1 MVPAGRPYGLL
12 WHRPIRTERHS
23 ITGGHCRCQPIRY
36 SLFASF
42 SIVLVVLVL
51 VSFSIVLVLV
61 SFSIVSV
68 GAGDQSDLDVI
79 MAVDSQSS
87 PLPHYPYPRT
97 MPTIMAQTNHRR
109 THSHRSWHRHRSWY
123 WCRCRGRGWVGCGAL
138 SISSAW
144 SLLASRTGI
153 TPTSRPIIAQ
163 ANRITPPPLPIDRA
177 QTYDGLTHTA
187 LAMVLQA

>member
-1 MVPAGRPYGLL
+1 MVPAGRAYGLL
-12 WHRPIRTERHS
+12 WHRPIRTERHRHIIS
-23 ITGGHCRCQPIRY
+23 CRHCRCQSIRY
-36 SLFASF
+36 SLFVSY
-42 SIVLVVLVL
+42 SIIVLV
-51 VSFSIVLVLV
+51 VLV

-79 MAVDSQSS
+79 MAIDSQSS

-109 THSHRSWHRHRSWY
+109 THRHRSWHRR
-123 WCRCRGRGWVGCGAL
+123 RCRGRGGVGCGAL

-153 TPTSRPIIAQ
+153 TSKSRPIIAQ

-177 QTYDGLTHTA
+177 QTDDGLTHTA
-187 LAMVLQA
+187 IAMVLQA